1 MSFLKKFDF
10 KEKFLILKKFF
21 HDYIWRKSS
30 LHLGIAS
37 VIFSLAF
44 IQFTTPQFYIS
55 ATLREAQQSSSG
67 GPSIGGNSQGLL
79 SLVSQ
84 DGNIYNE
91 FRSNLYSYV
100 VAQRMWEKGWATK
113 IFAGGDTSKDFN
125 KINKP
130 KTISDRFESLLLGYD
145 LYNYYSPHDLQG
157 FISSKVSIQKEIRGT
172 NITVSIMTSDQG
184 FGIDFINELILV
196 ADQYAKEYLIQK
208 SKAIIDGTSKQLA
221 VSRNSAI
228 SASLAGT
235 INREYL
241 KIATLDNNMPYHIY
255 FIDPPYSSEYPLSPN
270 TLAIFISNLIIFVF
284 ASIAYHFIKNNKE
297 NLW

>member
-1 MSFLKKFDF
+1 MTND
-10 KEKFLILKKFF
+10 
-21 HDYIWRKSS
+21 
-30 LHLGIAS
+30 
-37 VIFSLAF
+37 
-44 IQFTTPQFYIS
+44 
-55 ATLREAQQSSSG
+55 QS
-67 GPSIGGNSQGLL
+67 
-79 SLVSQ
+79 
-84 DGNIYNE
+84 
-91 FRSNLYSYV
+91 
-100 VAQRMWEKGWATK
+100 
-113 IFAGGDTSKDFN
+113 
-125 KINKP
+125 
-130 KTISDRFESLLLGYD
+130 
-145 LYNYYSPHDLQG
+145 
-157 FISSKVSIQKEIRGT
+157 
-172 NITVSIMTSDQG
+172 

-284 ASIAYHFIKNNKE
+284 ASIAYHFIKNNKD